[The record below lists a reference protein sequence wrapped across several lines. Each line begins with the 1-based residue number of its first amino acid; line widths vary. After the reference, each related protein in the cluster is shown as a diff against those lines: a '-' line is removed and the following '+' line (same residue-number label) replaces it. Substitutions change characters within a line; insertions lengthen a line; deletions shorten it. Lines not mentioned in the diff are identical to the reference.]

1 MRKSYQALLIALG
14 LATSVSASS
23 LLINDVHGATSA
35 PVTIQQKL
43 NVAKNMQITTNV
55 YAGFS
60 APATLPDAKS
70 LLAGDKVNGR
80 NVRVVALYKVSDGTS
95 YYNFKYGDQ
104 YYWMDSRAFT
114 EVPAVSV
121 ATKST
126 VMIVNKQSLNKPVK
140 VTTSNYAGFNTPA
153 TLDGAKNLIAGSQLN
168 GHQVTAVAMY
178 KLSDGTA
185 YYNFKYGNRY
195 YWMDVRAFTDVNTV
209 RITTKQSLNKPVKVT
224 TSNYAGF
231 NTPATLDGAKNLIT
245 GSQLN
250 GHQVTAVAMYKLSDG
265 TAYYNFKYG
274 SRYYWMDVR
283 AFTDVNTVKI
293 TTKQSLNKPVKVT
306 TSNYAGFNTPATL
319 DGAKNLIA
327 GSQLNGHQVTA
338 VAMYKLSDGTAY
350 YNFKYGNRYYWMDV
364 RAFSN
369 VAPTFKI
376 VAKESVN
383 KDARITANN
392 YGGFNT
398 PSPIP
403 GAKYLISGSQL
414 SGNVVHIVAKYKVSN
429 GEWYYNFKFGDRY
442 YWTNTRAFTDVAS
455 IVSKQTVNLNL
466 IVNLGNYGGFNTPSP
481 LPGAKYL
488 ISGSQ
493 VKGKVV
499 RAVAKYKVSNG
510 EYYYNFKYGDRYYWM
525 NTRAFAAYGEVL
537 MKTGYINQYAAGAPN
552 GCEAAS
558 LYMGLRDKGRLK
570 GYTFPSFL
578 RTMPIATD
586 LNPNHGFGGS
596 PYYSRPGAFE
606 AIFPAP
612 LTNWAKA
619 YGNVRNI
626 SGSSTTQIKDSL
638 NQLHPVVAYVTIHFK
653 KPIYQQYWWG
663 RGTNNNHAVLVDG
676 YRAGAYHV
684 SDPIDGQYWINS
696 AQFESVY
703 NARKWALEVIS

>member
-1 MRKSYQALLIALG
+1 
-14 LATSVSASS
+14 
-23 LLINDVHGATSA
+23 
-35 PVTIQQKL
+35 
-43 NVAKNMQITTNV
+43 
-55 YAGFS
+55 
-60 APATLPDAKS
+60 
-70 LLAGDKVNGR
+70 
-80 NVRVVALYKVSDGTS
+80 
-95 YYNFKYGDQ
+95 
-104 YYWMDSRAFT
+104 
-114 EVPAVSV
+114 
-121 ATKST
+121 
-126 VMIVNKQSLNKPVK
+126 
-140 VTTSNYAGFNTPA
+140 
-153 TLDGAKNLIAGSQLN
+153 
-168 GHQVTAVAMY
+168 
-178 KLSDGTA
+178 
-185 YYNFKYGNRY
+185 
-195 YWMDVRAFTDVNTV
+195 
-209 RITTKQSLNKPVKVT
+209 
-224 TSNYAGF
+224 
-231 NTPATLDGAKNLIT
+231 
-245 GSQLN
+245 
-250 GHQVTAVAMYKLSDG
+250 
-265 TAYYNFKYG
+265 
-274 SRYYWMDVR
+274 
-283 AFTDVNTVKI
+283 
-293 TTKQSLNKPVKVT
+293 
-306 TSNYAGFNTPATL
+306 
-319 DGAKNLIA
+319 
-327 GSQLNGHQVTA
+327 
-338 VAMYKLSDGTAY
+338 
-350 YNFKYGNRYYWMDV
+350 
-364 RAFSN
+364 
-369 VAPTFKI
+369 
-376 VAKESVN
+376 
-383 KDARITANN
+383 
-392 YGGFNT
+392 
-398 PSPIP
+398 
-403 GAKYLISGSQL
+403 
-414 SGNVVHIVAKYKVSN
+414 VSN
-429 GEWYYNFKFGDRY
+429 GEWYYNFKFGNRY
-442 YWTNTRAFTDVAS
+442 YWTNTRAFTDVAA
-455 IVSKQTVNLNL
+455 IVSKETVNLNL

-481 LPGAKYL
+481 LPDAKYL

-696 AQFESVY
+696 AQFESIY